1 MARPLVELLVVVIL
15 FKVANSLLR
24 IQYIVMISRY
34 WLMIL
39 VFLPIGFLSSCNTIN
54 GIKSP
59 VKEVAILARENNIQ
73 NEGLGDYFI
82 GRRYYVNRMR
92 FWGYLRRP
100 GQPWSESVI
109 VIMNEKVKT
118 VPDRLPEIMDSEV
131 NKLGDDPTKLIGI
144 KRFGFDHNFE
154 YKIKGNFSG
163 SKVYDP
169 NSNMYVREFILTDYE
184 LINSK
189 PGWLFSPNE
198 TYDCKV
204 LPKFRGR

>member
-1 MARPLVELLVVVIL
+1 M
-15 FKVANSLLR
+15 S
-24 IQYIVMISRY
+24 SRC

-59 VKEVAILARENNIQ
+59 VNEAAILARENNIQ

-144 KRFGFDHNFE
+144 
-154 YKIKGNFSG
+154 
-163 SKVYDP
+163 
-169 NSNMYVREFILTDYE
+169 
-184 LINSK
+184 
-189 PGWLFSPNE
+189 
-198 TYDCKV
+198 
-204 LPKFRGR
+204 